1 MAKVRGKYASP
12 AQAERRKRILR
23 ETLKLLQ
30 EASPADIS
38 MAQIAELSDV
48 STKTLYN
55 LFKSRNGLLLAA
67 AAQTRADTQSS
78 ADVMSAPSGISRI
91 LELTRRTMDIFERSP
106 EFMESA
112 ISVVV
117 GISAEDE
124 AEHHRVGMTQKWF
137 HEALLI
143 AESEDQLL
151 PGTDCMQ
158 LSQLLTASQWGVTL
172 MWQKGLIPMETLKRQ
187 AMIRHCLDLMP
198 FCRMETRKWLDDLL
212 ASMLESTRN
221 GAGGRQTFEARIDT
235 DLKKRGS
242 SHINVQPQ

>member
-1 MAKVRGKYASP
+1 MAKVRGSYASP
-12 AQAERRKRILR
+12 AQVERRRRILR

-38 MAQIAELSDV
+38 MAQIAELSEV

-78 ADVMSAPSGISRI
+78 ANVMSAPAGISRI
-91 LELTRRTMDIFERSP
+91 LELTRRTMDTFERSP

-112 ISVVV
+112 MSVVV

-137 HEALLI
+137 HEALLV

-151 PGTDCMQ
+151 PETDCMQ
-158 LSQLLTASQWGVTL
+158 LSQLLAASQWGVTL
-172 MWQKGLIPMETLKRQ
+172 MWQKGLISLETLRRQ
-187 AMIRHCLDLMP
+187 AIMKHCLDLMP

-212 ASMLESTRN
+212 ASMMESTRN
-221 GAGGRQTFEARIDT
+221 VAGDAHTFEARMA
-235 DLKKRGS
+235 S
-242 SHINVQPQ
+242 

>member
-1 MAKVRGKYASP
+1 MAKVRGRYASP

-30 EASPADIS
+30 VTSSADIS

-78 ADVMSAPSGISRI
+78 ANVMSAPAGISRI
-91 LELTRRTMDIFERSP
+91 LELTRRTMDTFESSP

-112 ISVVV
+112 MSVVV

-137 HEALLI
+137 HEALLV
-143 AESEDQLL
+143 AESKDQLI
-151 PGTDCMQ
+151 PGTDCTQ
-158 LSQLLTASQWGVTL
+158 LSQLLAASQWGVTL
-172 MWQKGLIPMETLKRQ
+172 MWQKGLISLDTLRRQ
-187 AMIRHCLDLMP
+187 AIIKHCLDLMP
-198 FCRMETRKWLDDLL
+198 FCRMETREWLDDLL
-212 ASMLESTRN
+212 ASMMESTRD
-221 GAGGRQTFEARIDT
+221 GAGNLETFEARMA
-235 DLKKRGS
+235 S
-242 SHINVQPQ
+242 

>member
-1 MAKVRGKYASP
+1 MAKVRGSYASP
-12 AQAERRKRILR
+12 AQVERRKRILR

-78 ADVMSAPSGISRI
+78 ANVMSAPAGISRI
-91 LELTRRTMDIFERSP
+91 LELTRRTMDTFKRSP

-112 ISVVV
+112 MSIVV

-124 AEHHRVGMTQKWF
+124 AEHHRIGMTQKWF

-158 LSQLLTASQWGVTL
+158 LSQLLTASQCGVTL
-172 MWQKGLIPMETLKRQ
+172 MWQKGLIPMETLRRQ
-187 AMIRHCLDLMP
+187 ATIKHCVDLMP

-221 GAGGRQTFEARIDT
+221 GAGGGQTLEARMA
-235 DLKKRGS
+235 S
-242 SHINVQPQ
+242 

>member
-1 MAKVRGKYASP
+1 MAKLRGRYASP

-30 EASPADIS
+30 ESSPADIS

-78 ADVMSAPSGISRI
+78 ANVMSAPAGISRI
-91 LELTRRTMDIFERSP
+91 LELTRRTMDTFERSP

-112 ISVVV
+112 MSVVV

-124 AEHHRVGMTQKWF
+124 AEHHRVGITQKWF
-137 HEALLI
+137 HEALMV
-143 AESEDQLL
+143 AESKDQLI

-158 LSQLLTASQWGVTL
+158 LSQLLAASQWGVTL
-172 MWQKGLIPMETLKRQ
+172 MWQKGLISLETLRRQ
-187 AMIRHCLDLMP
+187 AIIKHCVDLMP
-198 FCRMETRKWLDDLL
+198 FCRMETRKWLNDLL
-212 ASMLESTRN
+212 ASMVESTRN
-221 GAGGRQTFEARIDT
+221 GAGNAQTFEARMA
-235 DLKKRGS
+235 S
-242 SHINVQPQ
+242 

>member
-1 MAKVRGKYASP
+1 MAKVRGRYASP

-30 EASPADIS
+30 VTSSADIS

-78 ADVMSAPSGISRI
+78 ANVMSAPAGISRI
-91 LELTRRTMDIFERSP
+91 LELTRRTMDTFESSP

-112 ISVVV
+112 MSVVV

-137 HEALLI
+137 HEALLV
-143 AESEDQLL
+143 AESKDQLML
-151 PGTDCMQ
+151 GTDCTQ
-158 LSQLLTASQWGVTL
+158 LSQLLAASQWGVTL
-172 MWQKGLIPMETLKRQ
+172 MWQKGLISLDTLRRQ
-187 AMIRHCLDLMP
+187 AIIKHCLDLMP
-198 FCRMETRKWLDDLL
+198 FCRMETREWLDDLL
-212 ASMLESTRN
+212 ASMMESTRD
-221 GAGGRQTFEARIDT
+221 GAGNLETFEARMA
-235 DLKKRGS
+235 S
-242 SHINVQPQ
+242 

>member
-23 ETLKLLQ
+23 ETLKLL
-30 EASPADIS
+30 ASESPSDIS

-67 AAQTRADTQSS
+67 AAQTRANTQNS
-78 ADVMSAPSGISRI
+78 ANVMSAQAGISRI
-91 LELTRRTMDIFERSP
+91 LELTRRTMDTFEKSP
-106 EFMESA
+106 EFMESTM
-112 ISVVV
+112 SVVV

-124 AEHHRVGMTQKWF
+124 AEHHRVGITQKWF
-137 HEALLI
+137 HEALLV

-158 LSQLLTASQWGVTL
+158 LSQLLAASQWGVTL
-172 MWQKGLIPMETLKRQ
+172 MWQKGLISLETLRRQ
-187 AMIRHCLDLMP
+187 AIMKHCLDLMP

-212 ASMLESTRN
+212 ASMMESTRN
-221 GAGGRQTFEARIDT
+221 GASNLQTFEARMA
-235 DLKKRGS
+235 S
-242 SHINVQPQ
+242 

>member
-1 MAKVRGKYASP
+1 MAKVRGRYASP
-12 AQAERRKRILR
+12 AQAERRRRILR

-38 MAQIAELSDV
+38 MGQIAELSEV

-67 AAQTRADTQSS
+67 AAQTRADTQTSINM
-78 ADVMSAPSGISRI
+78 MSTPVGISRI
-91 LELTRRTMDIFERSP
+91 LELTRRTMDTFERSP

-112 ISVVV
+112 MSVVV

-158 LSQLLTASQWGVTL
+158 LSQLLAASQWGVTL
-172 MWQKGLIPMETLKRQ
+172 MWQKGLISTETLRRQ
-187 AMIRHCLDLMP
+187 ATIKHCLDLMP
-198 FCRMETRKWLDDLL
+198 FCRIETRKWLDDLL

-221 GAGGRQTFEARIDT
+221 DAGGGQTFEARIA
-235 DLKKRGS
+235 S
-242 SHINVQPQ
+242 

>member
-30 EASPADIS
+30 VTSSADIS

-78 ADVMSAPSGISRI
+78 ANVMSAPAGISRI
-91 LELTRRTMDIFERSP
+91 LELTRRTMDTFESSP

-112 ISVVV
+112 MSVVV

-137 HEALLI
+137 HEALLV
-143 AESEDQLL
+143 AESKDQLM
-151 PGTDCMQ
+151 PGTDCTQ
-158 LSQLLTASQWGVTL
+158 LSQLLAASQWGVTL
-172 MWQKGLIPMETLKRQ
+172 MWQKGLISLETLRRQ
-187 AMIRHCLDLMP
+187 AIIKHCLDLMP

-212 ASMLESTRN
+212 GSLTTKSQKRAS
-221 GAGGRQTFEARIDT
+221 GAQSFEARLST
-235 DLKKRGS
+235 
-242 SHINVQPQ
+242 

>member
-1 MAKVRGKYASP
+1 MAKVRGSYASP
-12 AQAERRKRILR
+12 AQVERRKRILR

-38 MAQIAELSDV
+38 MAQIAELSEV

-67 AAQTRADTQSS
+67 AAQTRADTQNS
-78 ADVMSAPSGISRI
+78 ANVMSAPAGISRI

-124 AEHHRVGMTQKWF
+124 AEHHRVGMTQEWF

-172 MWQKGLIPMETLKRQ
+172 MWQKGLIPMETLRRQ
-187 AMIRHCLDLMP
+187 ATIKHCLDLMP

-221 GAGGRQTFEARIDT
+221 GAGGGQTLEARMA
-235 DLKKRGS
+235 S
-242 SHINVQPQ
+242 

>member
-1 MAKVRGKYASP
+1 MAKVRGSYASP
-12 AQAERRKRILR
+12 AQVERRKRILR
-23 ETLKLLQ
+23 ETLKLL
-30 EASPADIS
+30 ASESPSDIS

-78 ADVMSAPSGISRI
+78 TSVMSAPAGISRI
-91 LELTRRTMDIFERSP
+91 LELTRRTMDTFEQSP

-112 ISVVV
+112 MSVVV

-124 AEHHRVGMTQKWF
+124 AEHHRVGITQQWF

-158 LSQLLTASQWGVTL
+158 LSQLLAASQWGVTL
-172 MWQKGLIPMETLKRQ
+172 MWQKGLISLETLRRQ
-187 AMIRHCLDLMP
+187 AIMKHCLDLMP

-212 ASMLESTRN
+212 ASMMESTRN
-221 GAGGRQTFEARIDT
+221 VAGSRHTFEARMA
-235 DLKKRGS
+235 S
-242 SHINVQPQ
+242 

>member
-23 ETLKLLQ
+23 ETLKLL
-30 EASPADIS
+30 ASESPSDIS

-78 ADVMSAPSGISRI
+78 ANVMSAPAGISRI
-91 LELTRRTMDIFERSP
+91 LELTRRTMDTFKQSP

-112 ISVVV
+112 MSIVV

-124 AEHHRVGMTQKWF
+124 AEHHRVGITQQWF
-137 HEALLI
+137 HEALLV

-158 LSQLLTASQWGVTL
+158 LSQLLAASQWGVTL
-172 MWQKGLIPMETLKRQ
+172 MWQKGLISLETLRRQ
-187 AMIRHCLDLMP
+187 AIIKHCLDLMP
-198 FCRMETRKWLDDLL
+198 FCCTETADWLKELL
-212 ASMLESTRN
+212 SSTMKAPGN
-221 GAGGRQTFEARIDT
+221 GSSTAVAAEARMAI
-235 DLKKRGS
+235 
-242 SHINVQPQ
+242 

>member
-1 MAKVRGKYASP
+1 MAKVRGRYASP
-12 AQAERRKRILR
+12 AQAERRRRILR

-38 MAQIAELSDV
+38 MGQIAELSEV

-67 AAQTRADTQSS
+67 AAQTRADAQSS
-78 ADVMSAPSGISRI
+78 ADVMSAPAGISRI
-91 LELTRRTMDIFERSP
+91 LELTRRTMDTFERSP
-106 EFMESA
+106 EFMNSTM
-112 ISVVV
+112 SVVV

-137 HEALLI
+137 HEALLV
-143 AESEDQLL
+143 AESEGQLI

-172 MWQKGLIPMETLKRQ
+172 MWQKGLISLETLRRQ
-187 AMIRHCLDLMP
+187 AIIKHCLDLMP
-198 FCRMETRKWLDDLL
+198 FCCMETRKWLNDLL
-212 ASMLESTRN
+212 GSLTTTTQGSVSSALAFEGRMAS
-221 GAGGRQTFEARIDT
+221 
-235 DLKKRGS
+235 
-242 SHINVQPQ
+242 

>member
-1 MAKVRGKYASP
+1 MAKARGKYASP

-23 ETLKLLQ
+23 ETLKLL
-30 EASPADIS
+30 ASESPSDIS

-67 AAQTRADTQSS
+67 AAQTRADTQNS
-78 ADVMSAPSGISRI
+78 ANVMSAPAGISRI
-91 LELTRRTMDIFERSP
+91 LELTRRTMDTFEQSP

-112 ISVVV
+112 MSVVV

-124 AEHHRVGMTQKWF
+124 AEHHRVGITQQWF
-137 HEALLI
+137 YEALLV

-158 LSQLLTASQWGVTL
+158 LSQLLAASQWGVTL
-172 MWQKGLIPMETLKRQ
+172 MWQKGLISLETLRRQ
-187 AMIRHCLDLMP
+187 AIIKHCLDLMP
-198 FCRMETRKWLDDLL
+198 FCRMEPRKWLHDLL
-212 ASMLESTRN
+212 ASMMGSTRN
-221 GAGGRQTFEARIDT
+221 GASNLQTFEARMTI
-235 DLKKRGS
+235 
-242 SHINVQPQ
+242 

>member
-23 ETLKLLQ
+23 ETLKLL
-30 EASPADIS
+30 ASESPSDIS

-67 AAQTRADTQSS
+67 AAQTRADTQNS
-78 ADVMSAPSGISRI
+78 ANVMSAPAGISRI
-91 LELTRRTMDIFERSP
+91 LELTRRTMDTFEQSP

-112 ISVVV
+112 MSVVV

-124 AEHHRVGMTQKWF
+124 AEHHRVGITQQWF
-137 HEALLI
+137 FEALLI

-158 LSQLLTASQWGVTL
+158 LSQLLAASQWGVTL
-172 MWQKGLIPMETLKRQ
+172 LWQKGLISLETLRRQ
-187 AMIRHCLDLMP
+187 AIIKHCVDLMP
-198 FCRMETRKWLDDLL
+198 FCCTETANWLDELL
-212 ASMLESTRN
+212 SSTMKAPRN
-221 GAGGRQTFEARIDT
+221 RSKIKIATAAEVRMTI
-235 DLKKRGS
+235 
-242 SHINVQPQ
+242 

>member
-1 MAKVRGKYASP
+1 MAKVRGSYASP
-12 AQAERRKRILR
+12 AQVERRKRILR

-78 ADVMSAPSGISRI
+78 ANVMSAPAGISRI
-91 LELTRRTMDIFERSP
+91 LELTRRTMDTFERSP

-112 ISVVV
+112 MSVVV

-124 AEHHRVGMTQKWF
+124 AQHHRVGITQKWF
-137 HEALLI
+137 HEALLV

-151 PGTDCMQ
+151 PETDCMQ
-158 LSQLLTASQWGVTL
+158 LSQLLAASQWGVTL
-172 MWQKGLIPMETLKRQ
+172 MWQKGLISLETLRRQ
-187 AMIRHCLDLMP
+187 AIIKHCLDLMP
-198 FCRMETRKWLDDLL
+198 FCRTETRKWLDDLL
-212 ASMLESTRN
+212 GSLTTKSQKRAS
-221 GAGGRQTFEARIDT
+221 GAQASEARLAT
-235 DLKKRGS
+235 
-242 SHINVQPQ
+242 

>member
-1 MAKVRGKYASP
+1 MAKVRGRYASP

-30 EASPADIS
+30 VTSSADIS

-78 ADVMSAPSGISRI
+78 ANVMSAPAGISRI
-91 LELTRRTMDIFERSP
+91 LELTRRTMDTFESSP

-112 ISVVV
+112 MSVVV

-137 HEALLI
+137 HEALLV
-143 AESEDQLL
+143 AESKDQLM
-151 PGTDCMQ
+151 PGTDCTQ
-158 LSQLLTASQWGVTL
+158 LSQLLAASQWGVTL
-172 MWQKGLIPMETLKRQ
+172 MWQKGLISLDTLRRQ
-187 AMIRHCLDLMP
+187 AIIKHCLDLMP

-212 ASMLESTRN
+212 ASMMGSTRD
-221 GAGGRQTFEARIDT
+221 GASNLQTFEARMA
-235 DLKKRGS
+235 S
-242 SHINVQPQ
+242 

>member
-1 MAKVRGKYASP
+1 MAKVRGRYASP

-23 ETLKLLQ
+23 ETLKLL
-30 EASPADIS
+30 ASESPSDIS

-67 AAQTRADTQSS
+67 AAQTRADTQNS
-78 ADVMSAPSGISRI
+78 ANVMSAPAGISRI
-91 LELTRRTMDIFERSP
+91 LELTRRTMDTFEKSP

-112 ISVVV
+112 MSVVV

-124 AEHHRVGMTQKWF
+124 AEHHRVGITQKWF
-137 HEALLI
+137 HEALLV

-158 LSQLLTASQWGVTL
+158 LSQLLAASQWGATL
-172 MWQKGLIPMETLKRQ
+172 MWQKGLISLETLRRQ
-187 AMIRHCLDLMP
+187 AIIKHCLDLTP
-198 FCRMETRKWLDDLL
+198 FCQMDTRKELDDLL
-212 ASMLESTRN
+212 ASMMESTRN
-221 GAGGRQTFEARIDT
+221 GAGNIQTLEARMA
-235 DLKKRGS
+235 S
-242 SHINVQPQ
+242 